1 MKLENLERIMKLGR
15 KREEVLNDI
24 KNLKEK
30 LVKLKECDNV
40 KFVEELCLYEVIC
53 GNDDKENIVGI
64 KSFDFNNDNFKKDLS
79 KFIIDYINNGI
90 NNNIKELENKV
101 VEIENELKAK
111 LFEETVENKEGVMRY
126 SFDFDKKAISC
137 VI

>member
-90 NNNIKELENKV
+90 NNNIKELANKI
-101 VEIENELKAK
+101 VEIENELNN
-111 LFEETVENKEGVMRY
+111 L
-126 SFDFDKKAISC
+126 
-137 VI
+137 